1 MKFRTTLILLAA
13 LVLLVLAAYL
23 MEKPLSERAKEQ
35 KESAVPLFS
44 AATSEAVQKIE
55 SKSAENDVTLEK
67 RGEGWV
73 VLKEDRAFPAD
84 PKAVESAL
92 DTFEGLKQGKPI
104 SKNPDKQGLF
114 EVTAEKGVEVRAIG
128 ANEEVLA
135 HFFVGKTGPDF
146 FSTYVRKD
154 GSDDVF
160 LANSYLRSIF
170 DKSVKDWRNKRIFD
184 FPVEEVKELTI
195 TEENKSIRVRKDDTE
210 TWWVMDPEKVTA
222 NESVVEK
229 IASTLAQLRASDFAE
244 TDDPAEYE
252 LAKPQRKVTANLT
265 NDALHTLLIGK
276 KKDEAK
282 YYVKNEAKKTVFVI
296 DTFRIE
302 NMMKTLEDLKAKEEE
317 EEEALEEEEKA
328 EDEKA
333 EGE

>member
-1 MKFRTTLILLAA
+1 MKFKTTLILFGALLL
-13 LVLLVLAAYL
+13 LVLLAYL
-23 MEKPLSERAKEQ
+23 MEKPLSEREKEQ
-35 KESAVPLFS
+35 KESSVLLFS

-73 VLKEDRAFPAD
+73 VLKEDQAFPAD
-84 PKAVESAL
+84 PKAVESVL
-92 DTFEGLKQGKPI
+92 DTFEGLKQGRPV

-154 GSDDVF
+154 GSNDVF

-170 DKSVKDWRNKRIFD
+170 DKSVKDWRNKRILE

-252 LAKPQRKVTANLT
+252 LAEPQRKVTAKLT
-265 NDALHTLLIGK
+265 NDVLHTLLIGK

-296 DTFRIE
+296 DKFRIE

-317 EEEALEEEEKA
+317 EEEAPEEEEKA